1 MTQPAVGNIASN
13 VVHVVAAVI
22 YDDSSNI
29 LIAKRPAN
37 AHQGGL
43 WEFPGGK
50 VELEELPAQA
60 LVRELE
66 EELGI
71 LATEYSPLIQIR
83 HDYPDKSVLL
93 DVWKVTQFEGQP
105 KGMEGQPIEWVA
117 MSNLAERDFPAA
129 NLPIIQ
135 AAQLPTD
142 YVITEDLL
150 ATDDA
155 TRFLEKLKANLDRG
169 YRLIQ
174 IRTKSL
180 TGEALAAL
188 VNKAVLMC
196 QKSDAVL
203 VLNSDLQVPDA
214 ASGSPRDESCVGL
227 HLTGRR
233 LLQLQMK
240 PKGYRLVAASCHTE
254 ADIRHAEQ
262 LGVDFVTLSPVQKT
276 QSHPDAENLG
286 WERFQVMVRN
296 ARLPVYA
303 LGGLSRR
310 DLERAIQSGAQG
322 IASISAY

>member
-1 MTQPAVGNIASN
+1 M
-13 VVHVVAAVI
+13 
-22 YDDSSNI
+22 
-29 LIAKRPAN
+29 
-37 AHQGGL
+37 

-71 LATEYSPLIQIR
+71 LVTEYSPLIQIR

-214 ASGSPRDESCVGL
+214 ASGFPRDESCVGL

-233 LLQLQMK
+233 LQELQNK
-240 PKGYRLVAASCHTE
+240 PKGYRFVAASCHTE